1 MQAFTS
7 YHLRFHQNP
16 PQVPLDSLPLPSAMP
31 LLDVLK
37 LGDDGQIAAN
47 SIGFD
52 DDFRKNMQRSL
63 APSYFKQFDV
73 GGVELWKPETTVC

>member
-1 MQAFTS
+1 
-7 YHLRFHQNP
+7 
-16 PQVPLDSLPLPSAMP
+16 MP

-37 LGDDGQIAAN
+37 LGDDNVQIAAN

-52 DDFRKNMQRSL
+52 DDFRNNMQRSL